1 MKSCRLIYRSTSISN
16 VVSNQTLLDL
26 ERKSSE
32 RNAKENITG
41 LLVLSGNIFLQV
53 LEGSALAI
61 TGLFGR
67 IISDKRH
74 RQVELISFES
84 GVERYFDDWNMR
96 LVDLDDLPGEKRTLM
111 ATKYAG
117 NDGELSVPAD
127 LHRIY
132 AFLFDAKHLC
142 LSAPWSPTGN
152 THVPDD
158 KAAGN
163 S

>member
-1 MKSCRLIYRSTSISN
+1 MKPCRLIYRSVSVSK
-16 VVSNQTLLDL
+16 VVSNKTLLDL

-32 RNAKENITG
+32 RNAKEDITG

-53 LEGSALAI
+53 LEGSSQAV

-74 RQVELISFES
+74 RQVELVSFES
-84 GVERYFDDWNMR
+84 GIERYFDDWNMR

-111 ATKYAG
+111 AKKYVG
-117 NDGELSVPAD
+117 KGGEISVPAD
-127 LHRIY
+127 LHRVY
-132 AFLFDAKHLC
+132 AFLFDAKHVC
-142 LSAPWSPTGN
+142 LSAPWNLTSD

-158 KAAGN
+158 EAAG
-163 S
+163 

>member
-1 MKSCRLIYRSTSISN
+1 MKSCRLIYRSVSTSK

-32 RNAKENITG
+32 RNAKEDITG
-41 LLVLSGNIFLQV
+41 LLVLSGRTFLQV
-53 LEGSALAI
+53 LEGSAQAI

-84 GVERYFDDWNMR
+84 GIERFFYDWNMR
-96 LVDLDDLPGEKRTLM
+96 LVDLDDLPGEKRVSM

-117 NDGELSVPAD
+117 NDGEISVPTD

-142 LSAPWSPTGN
+142 RSSPWSPTNN
-152 THVPDD
+152 THAPDD
-158 KAAGN
+158 EAAGN